1 MTPAIRKRALR
12 ISATALAAY
21 VVCYL
26 GYRQTHLER
35 WERDGRDYVIFGSSA
50 PYYVFRPLSHIDR
63 FTTGVGAHFGPH
75 R

>member
-1 MTPAIRKRALR
+1 MTPTARKRAWR
-12 ISATALAAY
+12 ICATLLAAY
-21 VVCYL
+21 VACYR

-35 WERDGRDYVIFGSSA
+35 WERDGRDYVIFGLKA

-63 FTTGVGAHFGPH
+63 FVTGVGAHIGPH